1 MCYFGQIARHGTLQ
15 RVQNALLERNGQTKH
30 DEDGEH
36 NYNKSG
42 FVECGGT
49 NEVTGHELHSKNKW
63 CFEGP
68 YRVLHVV
75 PNTGPYL
82 VLQGT
87 PTEGASEHPT

>member
-1 MCYFGQIARHGTLQ
+1 MMQYVALQIDCEQ
-15 RVQNALLERNGQTKH
+15 VK
-30 DEDGEH
+30 
-36 NYNKSG
+36 
-42 FVECGGT
+42 
-49 NEVTGHELHSKNKW
+49 LHSKNKG

-87 PTEGASEHPT
+87 PTEGASKGSTPRLLLWDTLSSLLGASELFIL